1 MIFKYPLKVQR
12 KNVKNLS
19 IKIYSDKHLITVIAP
34 SNLSDIQIN
43 KFISEK
49 ESIIRKK
56 IYFFEESGKLIS
68 LSDDEIFLLGEKYKL
83 NADNNSNCIYTDFK
97 EKSISGCT
105 DILKDKNKLKQY
117 YKNLAKNYI
126 TSFADRIC
134 EKHNIKINKIYI
146 RDQKTSWGT
155 CSTKKNLS
163 FNFRLI
169 LCPEPVIKYLVYHEI
184 SHLFYMNH
192 SKNFWALVESFY
204 PDYKPQ
210 KKWLNTYSYSIRSII

>member
-1 MIFKYPLKVQR
+1 M
-12 KNVKNLS
+12 KNLS
-19 IKIYSDKHLITVIAP
+19 IKINSSEHLITVTAP
-34 SNLSDIQIN
+34 RFLSDVQIN

-56 IYFFEESGKLIS
+56 IDFFEESVNLIA

-83 NADNNSNCIYTDFK
+83 IADDNSNFIYTNFK
-97 EKSISGCT
+97 EKTISGCT
-105 DILKDKNKLKQY
+105 DILKDKNELKQY
-117 YKNLAKNYI
+117 YRNLANKYI
-126 TSFADRIC
+126 TKFADGIC

-169 LCPEPVIKYLVYHEI
+169 LCPKPVIKYLVYHEI

-192 SKNFWALVESFY
+192 SKNFWAQV
-204 PDYKPQ
+204 
-210 KKWLNTYSYSIRSII
+210 

>member
-1 MIFKYPLKVQR
+1 MIFKYPLKIQR

-19 IKIYSDKHLITVIAP
+19 IKIYSDKHLITVTAP

-56 IYFFEESGKLIS
+56 IDFFEESGKLIS

-192 SKNFWALVESFY
+192 SKNFWAQVEAFY

-210 KKWLNTYSYSIRSII
+210 KKWLNTHSHSVRSII